1 MQQINKEYRKPY
13 KVSVNQPK
21 VLFSFSF
28 FSRVSNHD
36 NMLPATA
43 THFCM
48 SGKNILC
55 LVIKM
60 ERDPFFFF
68 LQLIPT
74 AHYVT
79 SAWLLMFQ
87 LQDTVY

>member
-1 MQQINKEYRKPY
+1 MTTCCLRLRHIFACL
-13 KVSVNQPK
+13 V
-21 VLFSFSF
+21 
-28 FSRVSNHD
+28 
-36 NMLPATA
+36 
-43 THFCM
+43 
-48 SGKNILC
+48 KNILC

-79 SAWLLMFQ
+79 SVWLLMFQ